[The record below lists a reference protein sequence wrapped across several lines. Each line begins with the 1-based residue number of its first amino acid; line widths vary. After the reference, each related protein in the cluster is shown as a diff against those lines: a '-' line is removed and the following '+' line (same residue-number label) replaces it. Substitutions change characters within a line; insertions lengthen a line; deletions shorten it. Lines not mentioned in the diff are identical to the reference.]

1 MTELAMQRTIR
12 FVRFALLFWMGL
24 LSSAS
29 AFAQQGTQCQGLAC
43 LLRGQLI
50 QEKTTLRLSAADLTK
65 VLNASATGQQL
76 LQIAGAPACGI
87 DVVSFSYRTIGGAGE
102 LTTSTGALMLPRG
115 SHACSGARPTL
126 LYAHGT
132 TTYKNFNIADLT
144 QQDPAN
150 GDGAAEGLTIAALY
164 AAQGYIVIA
173 TNYAGYGS
181 SALPYHPYLNANQQS
196 ADVVDSWRAA
206 QIPIDVAG
214 ITIGTRSSG
223 KLFITGYSQ
232 GGFVALATHRA
243 LQAAGV
249 RVTASAPGSGPYAIA
264 AMGDAL
270 IEGEVDLGS
279 TIFTTMTVTSYQHA
293 YGNLYGTPSEFY
305 EPAYAQGIETLL
317 PNTASFDTLVAS
329 GKLPATQ
336 LFSAQAPAPQY
347 GYLTPPS
354 APPQVPIA
362 LTPLFAQ
369 GFGNANLVRNDYRLT
384 LLQDAFANPDGAFPA
399 SSSSM
404 TPAAHPTQP
413 LREAFKRNDLRN
425 WIPRAP
431 VQLCGG
437 QSDPTV
443 FFFNARIEQAY
454 WQNAGVTPGLTSVLD
469 VDSPVSGAN
478 DPYAPIKNGF
488 AQAKAEVAAQA
499 VAAGA
504 TDGGASAV
512 LQAYHADLVA
522 PFCLLAARA
531 FFTNF

>member
-1 MTELAMQRTIR
+1 MQRTIR
-12 FVRFALLFWMGL
+12 FASLALLFSTGVL
-24 LSSAS
+24 LSTL
-29 AFAQQGTQCQGLAC
+29 AFAQQDTQCKGVAC

-50 QEKTTLRLSAADLTK
+50 EQKTTLRLSAADLTK
-65 VLNASATGQQL
+65 LLNASATGQQL

-87 DVVSFSYRTIGGAGE
+87 DVVSFRYRTIGGAGE
-102 LTTSTGALMLPRG
+102 STTSSGALMLPRG
-115 SHACSGARPTL
+115 SRACSGARPTL

-132 TTYKNFNIADLT
+132 TTYKNYNLADLT

-150 GDGAAEGLTIAALY
+150 TDGVVEGTTIAALY

-173 TNYAGYGS
+173 SNYAGYEGS
-181 SALPYHPYLNANQQS
+181 TLPYHPYLNASQQS
-196 ADVVDSWRAA
+196 ADVIDSWRAA
-206 QIPIDVAG
+206 QLLVDVASF
-214 ITIGTRSSG
+214 TIGTRSSG
-223 KLFITGYSQ
+223 KLFVTGYSQ

-249 RVTASAPGSGPYAIA
+249 KVTASAPGSGPYAIA
-264 AMGDAL
+264 ATADAL

-293 YGNLYGTPSEFY
+293 YGNLYGTPGELY
-305 EPAYAQGIETLL
+305 EAAYAPGIETLL
-317 PNTASFDTLVAS
+317 PSTTSFDALVAS

-336 LFSAQAPAPQY
+336 LFSAQPPEPQY
-347 GYLTPPS
+347 AYLTPPI
-354 APPQVPIA
+354 APPQVPLA
-362 LTPLFAQ
+362 LTPLFAL
-369 GFGNANLVRNDYRLT
+369 GFGNGNLVRNTYRLSM
-384 LLQDAFANPDGAFPA
+384 LQDAFANPDGAFPA
-399 SSSSM
+399 PGASM

-454 WQNAGVTPGLTSVLD
+454 WQNAGVAPGLTSVLD
-469 VDSPVSGAN
+469 VDSPVSGPN
-478 DPYAPIKNGF
+478 DPYAPIKTGF
-488 AQAKAEVAAQA
+488 SEAKAAVAAQA

-512 LQAYHADLVA
+512 LQAYHGDLVA

-531 FFTNF
+531 FFANF